1 MELIGVVLNCGAWFD
16 EAERLLDWGFENFSI
31 ACAAEEGED
40 CGSVAVA
47 GGAFP
52 RVRVIAESGAAA
64 AVRASDR
71 WSVELTL
78 ARSVSAPVHA
88 GDSLGRAALTV
99 NGEVLAE
106 TRLIAA
112 ESIEK
117 LTFWG
122 IFVKV
127 LATWPLSA
135 LFVEPIAR

>member
-1 MELIGVVLNCGAWFD
+1 MVPDEFAAFIEDVRAHVPALEDVTLGVMISDEL
-16 EAERLLDWGFENFSI
+16 SM
-31 ACAAEEGED
+31 AAS
-40 CGSVAVA
+40 C
-47 GGAFP
+47 
-52 RVRVIAESGAAA
+52 AAA

-135 LFVEPIAR
+135 LFVEPIAH